1 MAGHISN
8 PWQVTCQTRRSH
20 LKSMA
25 GHIYNLAGGCPSMYI
40 PPRLLRTLRLPPLR
54 LLLVARVR
62 ARIFLDILIFYRYII
77 TPYYFLNCCILI
89 RTLSTTHTFASLNS
103 HDYYTIT
110 YTDYT
115 YLLSSHRLNMSSFIY
130 GYTFIISF
138 LFRILFN
145 KIDFCFTHFSSSM
158 LISFHDVHLFHLL

>member
-1 MAGHISN
+1 MLCIH
-8 PWQVTCQTRRSH
+8 C
-20 LKSMA
+20 
-25 GHIYNLAGGCPSMYI
+25 C
-40 PPRLLRTLRLPPLR
+40 PPRLLRILRLPPLR

-115 YLLSSHRLNMSSFIY
+115 SHRLNMSSFIY

-138 LFRILFN
+138 LFWIFFN